1 MDNGDLPEEIPE
13 AMRIAALER
22 FHVTSVTKCPL
33 FIYEGSA
40 FELRRGL
47 LFYTPRRKTFQKM
60 SLQQEEED

>member
-1 MDNGDLPEEIPE
+1 
-13 AMRIAALER
+13 MRIAALER